1 MGQKWLVV
9 LNGFEV
15 LKEALVNQ
23 GDSLTDRP
31 VLALQEDIAHGL
43 GERT

>member
-1 MGQKWLVV
+1 MVV

-23 GDSLTDRP
+23 GDSLEDRP
-31 VLALQEDIAHGL
+31 YIPLVEDVSHGR
-43 GERT
+43 GKRM